1 MGAERLDLV
10 TIGETMLRLATPVGV
25 PLERATELEVEV
37 AGAES
42 NVAVAFSRLGYQTG
56 WVSRLP
62 ANAMGRLVVNRI
74 LEHRVDVSRVLWAD
88 RGSRL
93 GLYYWE
99 ANAPPR
105 PGRVIYD
112 RADSAFARI
121 DADEVD
127 WPYIRNARW
136 LHLTGITPVLSD
148 SCRRLVERA
157 LDEAR
162 RAGQAVSFDL
172 NYRATLWPADEAA
185 ASFREMLEGVR
196 VLFVSSRD
204 TKTLFGL
211 DTSPEQQA
219 MELAKRFK
227 AEVVAVTLGS
237 DGAVACEN
245 GRLNRVRA
253 FQATEIDRLGRGDA
267 FVAGFLHGMEKSG
280 AEAGLRYG
288 AALAAL
294 KQTYRGDIAWTTA
307 EELEAVVN
315 SGERQIER

>member
-25 PLERATELEVEV
+25 PLERATQLEVEV

-42 NVAVAFSRLGYQTG
+42 NVAVAFSRLGYRTG

-62 ANAMGRLVVNRI
+62 ANAMGRLVLNRI

-88 RGSRL
+88 RASRL

-121 DADEVD
+121 AADEVD
-127 WPYIRNARW
+127 WDYVRSARW

-162 RAGQAVSFDL
+162 RAGQTVSFDL
-172 NYRATLWPADEAA
+172 NYRATLWPAGEAA
-185 ASFREMLEGVR
+185 ASFRAMLEGVR

-219 MELAKRFK
+219 TELAKRFQ
-227 AEVVAVTLGS
+227 AAVVAVTLGP

-245 GRLNRVRA
+245 GRLHRVRA
-253 FQATEIDRLGRGDA
+253 FQSTEIDRLGRGDA

-307 EELEAVVN
+307 DELEAVVN